1 MTQGLAPSTR
11 KVYAS
16 AKRRFLDFC
25 AHDHRLSPSGSALPA
40 SEDALIRFCCHLAD
54 TLHHSSIKVYLSA
67 IRSLHVEEGLP
78 SPLVGCLRLQR
89 VLRGIKRH
97 QGSNTL
103 QRQPITSEL
112 MHTIFQSLNVSD
124 HNHTMLWAACCCGFF
139 GFLRAGEFTVNS
151 HFNPDIHLT
160 VSDIQADTLVNPG
173 SLRIFIK
180 CSKTDP
186 FRQGCYIYIGAG
198 KRDLF
203 PVRAL
208 TQYLHVRDS
217 TPGPFFLL
225 SNGTPLNRQWLS
237 SSIQSILFA
246 AGVPGC
252 YTGHSFRIGAA
263 TSAAY
268 RGLPDHLIKT
278 LGRWSSDAY
287 QIYIRTTISRGGSK
301 LTHLTGISRLFFSP
315 VFFLWGG
322 GGGASG
328 IGSSGLGLPPALSP
342 SFPLRS
348 GMRQLGESLRLGMG
362 AHGWVAGIC
371 QPWGQYSI

>member
-1 MTQGLAPSTR
+1 MTQGLAPSR
-11 KVYAS
+11 KVYTS
-16 AKRRFLDFC
+16 AQHCFLDFC
-25 AHDHRLSPSGSALPA
+25 AHDHSLSPSGSALAA
-40 SEDALIRFCCHLAD
+40 SEDTLIRFCCHLAD

-89 VLRGIKRH
+89 VLRGIKHH
-97 QGSNTL
+97 QGSNKR
-103 QRQPITSEL
+103 QRQPITIEL
-112 MHTIFQSLNVSD
+112 MHIIFQSLNFSD
-124 HNHTMLWAACCCGFF
+124 NNHTMLWAACCLGFF

-173 SLRIFIK
+173 SFRIFIK

-198 KRDLF
+198 KRDLC

-208 TQYLHVRDS
+208 TQYLHVRGS
-217 TPGPFFLL
+217 TPGPLFLL
-225 SNGTPLNRQWLS
+225 SDGIPLNRQWLS
-237 SSIQSILFA
+237 SSIQSILCA

-252 YTGHSFRIGAA
+252 YTSHSFRIGAA
-263 TSAAY
+263 SSAAY
-268 RGLPDHLIKT
+268 RGLPDHLNKT
-278 LGRWSSDAY
+278 LHSHSRQY
-287 QIYIRTTISRGGSK
+287 YRGGSK
-301 LTHLTGISRLFFSP
+301 PTHLTGISR
-315 VFFLWGG
+315 VFFFCFLGLPRDF
-322 GGGASG
+322 
-328 IGSSGLGLPPALSP
+328 GSSGLGLPPALSP

-348 GMRQLGESLRLGMG
+348 GMRQLGESLRLGNG